1 MEDDREHLRA
11 CIVVVGPVW
20 LVVVPPAK
28 SDARSWRM
36 PYSCPGKPP
45 VITLSSLI
53 SWGARL
59 VAQRGRNGVS
69 CSDCSLDCSSS
80 KTTAN
85 SVSAFA
91 WRLPTMQPI
100 LACLVVASA
109 SAFVAHAPRCVTSQ
123 APRSAS
129 AKAVLSGLPDA
140 DEPLDFRKEIN
151 ELKVITEGLAK
162 NFTMLEQYF
171 RDEIS
176 DLKPVTVVST
186 SRLLSLGTQETKAE
200 TETEQDPLAISA
212 KDDTFPVCCSPL
224 RPPPLRRARLSR
236 RGVHHPD
243 QSLPRLP
250 LQS

>member
-1 MEDDREHLRA
+1 
-11 CIVVVGPVW
+11 
-20 LVVVPPAK
+20 VVVPPAK

-36 PYSCPGKPP
+36 PYSHPGKP

>member
-1 MEDDREHLRA
+1 MLTWA
-11 CIVVVGPVW
+11 CI
-20 LVVVPPAK
+20 L
-28 SDARSWRM
+28 
-36 PYSCPGKPP
+36 
-45 VITLSSLI
+45 
-53 SWGARL
+53 
-59 VAQRGRNGVS
+59 
-69 CSDCSLDCSSS
+69 
-80 KTTAN
+80 
-85 SVSAFA
+85 
-91 WRLPTMQPI
+91 
-100 LACLVVASA
+100 VASA
-109 SAFVAHAPRCVTSQ
+109 SGFVAHAPRCAKSR
-123 APRSAS
+123 APRLAS

-151 ELKVITEGLAK
+151 KLQVITEGLAVK
-162 NFTMLEQYF
+162 TGALSSKVDLVDKETKLLPEKIELLAAQQELLAYVVARNFTMLDQYF

-176 DLKPVTVVST
+176 DLQAVTVVST

-224 RPPPLRRARLSR
+224 LPPPLRRARLSR

>member
-1 MEDDREHLRA
+1 MLKM
-11 CIVVVGPVW
+11 
-20 LVVVPPAK
+20 L
-28 SDARSWRM
+28 
-36 PYSCPGKPP
+36 
-45 VITLSSLI
+45 TSLI
-53 SWGARL
+53 
-59 VAQRGRNGVS
+59 
-69 CSDCSLDCSSS
+69 
-80 KTTAN
+80 
-85 SVSAFA
+85 FA
-91 WRLPTMQPI
+91 
-100 LACLVVASA
+100 ASA
-109 SAFVAHAPRCVTSQ
+109 SGFIVAHAPRCTTSR

-140 DEPLDFRKEIN
+140 DEPLDFCKELN
-151 ELKVITEGLAK
+151 RLQVITEGLAVK
-162 NFTMLEQYF
+162 TGALSSKVDLVDKETKLLPEKIELLAAQQELLAYVVARNFTMLDQYF

-176 DLKPVTVVST
+176 DLQAVTVVST

-224 RPPPLRRARLSR
+224 LPPPLRRARLSR

>member
-1 MEDDREHLRA
+1 
-11 CIVVVGPVW
+11 
-20 LVVVPPAK
+20 
-28 SDARSWRM
+28 
-36 PYSCPGKPP
+36 
-45 VITLSSLI
+45 
-53 SWGARL
+53 
-59 VAQRGRNGVS
+59 
-69 CSDCSLDCSSS
+69 
-80 KTTAN
+80 
-85 SVSAFA
+85 
-91 WRLPTMQPI
+91 MQPI

-162 NFTMLEQYF
+162 NFTMLDQYF

-186 SRLLSLGTQETKAE
+186 SRPLGLGTQETKAE

-224 RPPPLRRARLSR
+224 LPPPLRRARLSR
-236 RGVHHPD
+236 RGVGHPD
-243 QSLPRLP
+243 QSLVPAHSRVESGKCGLRRRME
-250 LQS
+250 SCSRTTWRR